1 MDRLFRVRACIFG
14 REPYITALL
23 FSPAAVA
30 RQLAALV
37 PLLLEQL
44 LSGTANRTT
53 RIYEAF
59 SHVHNCF
66 FVLSCTATIAAITT
80 SARTARTTMR
90 RGNGPERFVRAI
102 SSSHRSTR
110 STCTMKQNT
119 FFYYPYNEMCLFPRL
134 FPASHCSTALP
145 GVRVVR
151 DPTMRWGSFQIIQD
165 LSRVQNSSV
174 VLTCRTRRVGCM
186 AARTTSSRTARAT
199 RTPQIPAMQY
209 TPPPQQPTQRKQ

>member
-1 MDRLFRVRACIFG
+1 MDRLFRVRACIFW
-14 REPYITALL
+14 REPYVTALL

-30 RQLAALV
+30 RQLATLV

-44 LSGTANRTT
+44 LLGTANRITG
-53 RIYEAF
+53 IYEAL

-66 FVLSCTATIAAITT
+66 FVLSCTAAIAAITT
-80 SARTARTTMR
+80 SAQTSRTTMR
-90 RGNGPERFVRAI
+90 TGKGPGHIVRAI

-110 STCTMKQNT
+110 TIKWKS
-119 FFYYPYNEMCLFPRL
+119 FFYYPYNEMCLFSRL
-134 FPASHCSTALP
+134 FSASHCSTALP
-145 GVRVVR
+145 GVRVVQ

-165 LSRVQNSSV
+165 LLRLQDSSA
-174 VLTCRTRRVGCM
+174 VLTCRTRCVGCM

-199 RTPQIPAMQY
+199 RTPRVPAMQY